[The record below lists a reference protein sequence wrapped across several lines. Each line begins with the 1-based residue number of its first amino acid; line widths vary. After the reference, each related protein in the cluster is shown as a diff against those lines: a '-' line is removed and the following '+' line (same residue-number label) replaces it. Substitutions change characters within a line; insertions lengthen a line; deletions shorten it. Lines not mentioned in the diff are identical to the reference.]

1 MRKILIGLLFSV
13 ALVSLST
20 ASFAKGGSV
29 KIYEDKG
36 LAGRVFKVRVGT
48 NISDFK
54 YGTASFNDKC
64 SSVKYNIPSGWTAV
78 LYTDSGYKGREYPMS
93 GSSSAADMGTF
104 EDKCSSIQ
112 WIKAR

>member
-1 MRKILIGLLFSV
+1 MKKSLLV
-13 ALVSLST
+13 LVLAVGMIAGS
-20 ASFAKGGSV
+20 AAAWAKGSV

-36 LAGRVFKVRVGT
+36 FAGRVLSVRVGK

-54 YGTASFNDKC
+54 YGTSGFNDTC
-64 SSVKYNIPSGWTAV
+64 SSVTYTIPAGWTAI

-93 GSSSAADMGTF
+93 GSSSVSDIGSF

-112 WIKAR
+112 WVKNQ